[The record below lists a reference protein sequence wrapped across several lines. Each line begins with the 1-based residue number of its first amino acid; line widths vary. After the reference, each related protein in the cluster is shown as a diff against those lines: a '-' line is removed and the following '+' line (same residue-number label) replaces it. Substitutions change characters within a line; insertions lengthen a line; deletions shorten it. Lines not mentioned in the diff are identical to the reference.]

1 MDLKVL
7 VLLLL
12 PVFTATSNGSDDS
25 HLAGSTGA
33 SYFFHHGLRMEQLHK
48 FQEALNS
55 LQTATRLLREV
66 SFVHDS
72 GAGRSANDLLMER
85 IHNASWEV
93 KVRDVAHGAGLGSSM
108 EVEVEVED
116 SSGPLPVRWVLG
128 DDLRRIAQKVCC
140 EGSEGLLDTCFD
152 FEGGGEGDVGGMKA
166 AKTAGVSCSV
176 YVHGLLEVAEQE
188 RRDYARLGGQARSSF
203 AKARPARYVSFL
215 LRALFSC

>member
-1 MDLKVL
+1 
-7 VLLLL
+7 
-12 PVFTATSNGSDDS
+12 
-25 HLAGSTGA
+25 
-33 SYFFHHGLRMEQLHK
+33 MEQSHK

-55 LQTATRLLREV
+55 LQTATRLLREDN
-66 SFVHDS
+66 SFVHDG

-116 SSGPLPVRWVLG
+116 SSGPLPVRWMLG